1 MVPKSRRMD
10 VGRLAS
16 LVARPGIDTRT
27 WITYATV
34 RDVCY
39 DPDHGVLADVTFIPS
54 DIQETVLVGTAY
66 AGDGFGSWCPLE
78 INDMVLVAIP
88 EGDSSSGAVIIARLW
103 SAIDKPPALAAGTG
117 GNPSGDPSIR
127 VAPGR
132 KLLVQTH
139 EGSIEVTAENG
150 AIKITATEG
159 ANIELKVTNGKITL
173 GGDGLTPLLDGVVT
187 ARGVDPFTGATYGA
201 LGNASSVVLARKT

>member
-1 MVPKSRRMD
+1 MSAL
-10 VGRLAS
+10 LA
-16 LVARPGIDTRT
+16 REGIDLRT

-34 RDVCY
+34 REVGF
-39 DPDHGVLADVTFIPS
+39 DPEHGVFADVTFSPS

-66 AGDGFGSWCPLE
+66 AGDGFGAWCPLE
-78 INDMVLVAIP
+78 IDDMVLVAIP
-88 EGDSSSGAVIIARLW
+88 EGNSMAGAVVVARLW
-103 SAIDKPPALAAGTG
+103 NATDKPPTLANGTSG
-117 GNPSGDPSIR
+117 APSGDPSIR
-127 VAPGR
+127 VANGR

-187 ARGVDPFTGATYGA
+187 ARGFDPFSGQTYGN
-201 LGNASSVVLARKT
+201 LGNASSVALARKT